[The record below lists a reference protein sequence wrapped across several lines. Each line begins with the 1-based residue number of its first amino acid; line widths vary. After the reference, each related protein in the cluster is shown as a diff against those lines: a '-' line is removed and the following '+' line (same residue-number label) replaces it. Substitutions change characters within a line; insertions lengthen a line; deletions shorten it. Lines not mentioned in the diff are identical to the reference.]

1 MNLEMLEFIILFSGI
16 MLFISYN
23 YLSTSGTITNIIPAS
38 KEKNYHTFIVEYLY
52 LGYFRKSSKYR
63 SYKQKKKFQL
73 NSGVYVYLNPY
84 GTISMIG
91 KRPIIQEERN
101 IQFQIDMFR
110 TVFIGSLG
118 IYLYLLH
125 QKKKS
130 MNSY

>member
-16 MLFISYN
+16 MLFISSY

-52 LGYFRKSSKYR
+52 LGHFKKSGKYR
-63 SYKQKKKFQL
+63 SHRHKKNFEL

-91 KRPIIQEERN
+91 KRPNIQEERN